1 MKEVWQSLL
10 SETTDGDIIENEFEQ
25 LTDRWEKLQA
35 VIEEVDIK
43 IKTLNEILPAYF
55 STANNCSDEF
65 DAIERRLDVAVSLGV
80 DLDEAEKE
88 MTRVKVRIFCLSL
101 FRLSN
106 YLKTFFIFLEDSF
119 DYGHDCQF

>member
-1 MKEVWQSLL
+1 MKEVWQSLP

-43 IKTLNEILPAYF
+43 IQALNEIFPVYF
-55 STANNCSDEF
+55 STADNCSDEF
-65 DAIERRLDVAVSLGV
+65 DAIERRLDVVVPFGV

-88 MTRVKVRIFCLSL
+88 MTRVKVRIFC
-101 FRLSN
+101 
-106 YLKTFFIFLEDSF
+106 
-119 DYGHDCQF
+119 